1 MDPNFVTKKKGDVD
15 KGSDSDAENSEDED
29 GCFHEEDMVEQL
41 PEFAEVL
48 QDEDD

>member
-1 MDPNFVTKKKGDVD
+1 MDPNFITKKKGDVD
-15 KGSDSDAENSEDED
+15 NDKDSDAENSEEED
-29 GCFHEEDMVEQL
+29 DCFHEEDMVEQL